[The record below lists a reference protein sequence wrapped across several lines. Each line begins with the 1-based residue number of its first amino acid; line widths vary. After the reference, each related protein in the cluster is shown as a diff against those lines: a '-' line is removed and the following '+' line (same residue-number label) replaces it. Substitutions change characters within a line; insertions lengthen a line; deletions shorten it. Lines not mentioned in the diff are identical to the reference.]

1 MDFCDV
7 AILGAGPFGLSAA
20 AHLQNVKG
28 LDLRL
33 FGRPMQFWEQCMPPR
48 MLLRSHWQATHID
61 DPGDE
66 LSLDAFV
73 SNTGRTGL
81 GEPIPATEF
90 IRYGQWFHDTAGLD
104 ADPRGVELI
113 EVSGNGYELTLS
125 DGASL
130 RAKRVIVAAGIEPF
144 AYKPEI
150 FRDVPAQLVSHSSEL
165 RDYSAFRHK
174 KVLVIGGGQSALESA
189 AFLKQGGANVEIL
202 VREPSQCKGKSR
214 LRTMIPAAWLK
225 PLHGRGGVGPAG
237 ISLIIQRPSL
247 FGRLPRKTQAIWG
260 RRATKLGFS
269 YRLVP
274 DMNGTPVFSG
284 LAVERVRVEGER
296 LGLHLTD
303 GGERQVDHVV
313 LGTGYRVNI
322 GQYRFL
328 SRGILERLDI
338 VDGYPRL
345 DSGLESSLPG
355 LHFTGAVAAYS
366 FGPLMRFVAGTPFAS
381 AAVAR
386 RVRRAHPK
394 ELRLE
399 ARPRKTEEPLAEF
412 GNSSRPSVWDQHA
425 ER

>member
-1 MDFCDV
+1 MDRCDV
-7 AILGAGPFGLSAA
+7 AIVGAGPFGLSAA

-28 LDLRL
+28 LELRL

-48 MLLRSHWQATHID
+48 MLLRSHWNATHID

-73 SNTGRTGL
+73 SNTGTHGL
-81 GEPIPATEF
+81 GEPIPSTEF
-90 IRYGQWFHDTAGLD
+90 IRYGQWFHDTARLG
-104 ADPRGVELI
+104 ADPRGVARI
-113 EVSGNGYELTLS
+113 DVGGNGYELTLT

-130 RAKRVIVAAGIEPF
+130 RAKRVIVAAGIERF
-144 AYKPEI
+144 AYKPEF
-150 FRDVPAQLVSHSSEL
+150 FRDIPAQFVSHSSEL
-165 RDYSAFRHK
+165 RDYSVFRDK
-174 KVLVIGGGQSALESA
+174 RVLVLGGGQSALESA
-189 AFLKQGGANVEIL
+189 AFLKQGGAEVEIL
-202 VREPSQCKGKSR
+202 VREPMRCASKSR
-214 LRTMIPAAWLK
+214 LRKVIPSAWLK

-247 FGRLPRKTQAIWG
+247 FGRLPRKTQAIWS

-274 DMNGTPVFSG
+274 DMSGTPVFSG

-296 LGLHLTD
+296 LSLRLSD
-303 GGERQVDHVV
+303 GSDRMADHVV
-313 LGTGYRVNI
+313 LGTGYRINVA
-322 GQYRFL
+322 QYSFL
-328 SRGILERLDI
+328 SRGILERLDV

-355 LHFTGAVAAYS
+355 LHFTGAVATYS

-381 AAVAR
+381 ASLAR
-386 RVRRAHPK
+386 RIRRAHPK
-394 ELRLE
+394 ELRVE
-399 ARPRKTEEPLAEF
+399 VKSNRAADPLKEY
-412 GNSSRPSVWDQHA
+412 GKSPGPTVWDQRV